1 MFIPLK
7 FAPRLLA
14 DEPAAIVMSG
24 FSNGLLVLEPE
35 SQEHAD
41 CQVEN
46 DPVNVE

>member
-7 FAPRLLA
+7 FAPKVLA
-14 DEPAAIVMSG
+14 AEPALMVKSG

-35 SQEHAD
+35 SQEHAA

-46 DPVNVE
+46 EFAKVE